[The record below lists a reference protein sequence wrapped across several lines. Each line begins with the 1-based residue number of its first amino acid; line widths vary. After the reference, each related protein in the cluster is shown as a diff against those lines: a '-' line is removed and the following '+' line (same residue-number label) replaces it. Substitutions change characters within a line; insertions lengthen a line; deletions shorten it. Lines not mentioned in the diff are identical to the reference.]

1 MEKSYVYIVEC
12 ADGSLYTGWTTRPL
26 YRIAVHNEGKGAK
39 YTRGRRPVT
48 LVYLE
53 CLEDRPAGLV
63 REAQIKKLTAAQKRI
78 LIRKEKERSAA
89 LIRAL
94 EQQIE
99 PSKIKIS
106 ESQEKAND

>member
-1 MEKSYVYIVEC
+1 MSEFMEKSYVYIVEC

-53 CLEDRPAGLV
+53 CLEDRSSGLI
-63 REAQIKKLTAAQKRI
+63 REAQIKKLKTVQKRA
-78 LIRKEKERSAA
+78 LIRQWAERSASV
-89 LIRAL
+89 IRELRAQNEKT
-94 EQQIE
+94 EQ
-99 PSKIKIS
+99 
-106 ESQEKAND
+106 

>member
-53 CLEDRPAGLV
+53 CLEDRSSGLI
-63 REAQIKKLTAAQKRI
+63 REAQIKKLKTVQKRA
-78 LIRKEKERSAA
+78 LIRQWAERSASV
-89 LIRAL
+89 IRELRAQNEKT
-94 EQQIE
+94 EQ
-99 PSKIKIS
+99 
-106 ESQEKAND
+106 

>member
-1 MEKSYVYIVEC
+1 MEKSYAYIVEC

-53 CLEDRPAGLV
+53 CLEDRSSGLI
-63 REAQIKKLTAAQKRI
+63 REAQIKKLKTVQKRA
-78 LIRKEKERSAA
+78 LIRQWAERSASV
-89 LIRAL
+89 IRELRAQNEKT
-94 EQQIE
+94 EQ
-99 PSKIKIS
+99 
-106 ESQEKAND
+106 

>member
-1 MEKSYVYIVEC
+1 MEKNYVYIVEC

-53 CLEDRPAGLV
+53 CLKDRSAGLM
-63 REAQIKKLTAAQKRI
+63 REAQIKKLTAVQKWA
-78 LIRKEKERSAA
+78 LIRKEEERSAE

-94 EQQIE
+94 QQQVE
-99 PSKIKIS
+99 PSEIKIS

>member
-1 MEKSYVYIVEC
+1 MSEFMEKSYVYIVEC

-53 CLEDRPAGLV
+53 CLEDRSTGLI
-63 REAQIKKLTAAQKRI
+63 REAQIKKLKTVQKRA
-78 LIRKEKERSAA
+78 LIRQWAERSASV
-89 LIRAL
+89 IRELQAQNEKT
-94 EQQIE
+94 EQ
-99 PSKIKIS
+99 
-106 ESQEKAND
+106 QEKANG

>member
-1 MEKSYVYIVEC
+1 MSEFMEKSYVYIVEC

-53 CLEDRPAGLV
+53 CLEDRSAGLV
-63 REAQIKKLTAAQKRI
+63 REAQIKKLKTVQKRA
-78 LIRKEKERSAA
+78 LIRQWAERSASV
-89 LIRAL
+89 IRELKAQNEKT
-94 EQQIE
+94 EQ
-99 PSKIKIS
+99 
-106 ESQEKAND
+106 QEKANG

>member
-1 MEKSYVYIVEC
+1 MEKSYAYIVEC

-53 CLEDRPAGLV
+53 RLEDRSAGLM
-63 REAQIKKLTAAQKRI
+63 REAQIKKLTAAQKRA
-78 LIRKEKERSAA
+78 LIRKEEERSAA

-94 EQQIE
+94 QQQIE

-106 ESQEKAND
+106 ESQEKADD